1 MDAVGLL
8 DLPVEVL
15 TAIQTYARNFATQ
28 RLVCSRLNQVG
39 SKLLLERTMKKLR
52 TEIDVCIKSISHRI
66 EASARAR
73 GRVMR
78 FLLDHVCV
86 CSKAVTGWRS
96 RA

>member
-39 SKLLLERTMKKLR
+39 SNLLLERTIKKLR

-66 EASARAR
+66 EASTR
-73 GRVMR
+73 GVWSCLTFSYGTMS
-78 FLLDHVCV
+78 VCV
-86 CSKAVTGWRS
+86 AKR
-96 RA
+96 